1 MPANLTPQ
9 YLQAEAKFKSARL
22 FEEKLSALNEMI
34 ATIPKHKGTD
44 KMVADLRKKL
54 KKLKEEN
61 QTREKSGKR
70 KDLYYVEKE
79 GAGQIILAGYPN
91 SGKSS
96 LLSGLTNALSE
107 IAEYP
112 FTTTRTIPGMME
124 YENINF
130 QLVDTPAISP
140 DYMES
145 WIIQV
150 IRNADF
156 LWLVCDVSDD
166 NVTNTIDFI
175 LEKLKS
181 HKINPVK
188 EITQE
193 TEANY
198 DTVFLKCMIVANKMD
213 IEKSSD
219 NLIILKELY
228 SDRFNIIGVSAL
240 NKMYFEE
247 LKKAT
252 YENSGIIRVYTK
264 IPGKEPDRTK
274 PFIMK
279 KGTTVINAAQQIHKD
294 FALKFRYA
302 RIWGSEKY
310 QGQMVERNYI
320 LKDED
325 IIEFHI
331 Q

>member
-1 MPANLTPQ
+1 M
-9 YLQAEAKFKSARL
+9 
-22 FEEKLSALNEMI
+22 
-34 ATIPKHKGTD
+34 
-44 KMVADLRKKL
+44 
-54 KKLKEEN
+54 
-61 QTREKSGKR
+61 
-70 KDLYYVEKE
+70 
-79 GAGQIILAGYPN
+79 
-91 SGKSS
+91 
-96 LLSGLTNALSE
+96 
-107 IAEYP
+107 
-112 FTTTRTIPGMME
+112 
-124 YENINF
+124 
-130 QLVDTPAISP
+130 
-140 DYMES
+140 
-145 WIIQV
+145 
-150 IRNADF
+150 
-156 LWLVCDVSDD
+156 
-166 NVTNTIDFI
+166 TNTIDFI